1 MNVPALSETRLDKI
15 IQAIADLAK
24 GGSNAVRVGTVE
36 LDPAAE
42 FTVVEDDLCSER
54 TMPIP
59 VPVNAAAATSGWYVR
74 TVRKG
79 AFEIGHFA
87 GVPGALFRYELRRN

>member
-36 LDPAAE
+36 LDPDAT
-42 FTVVEDDLCSER
+42 FTVVPDALCSER
-54 TMPIP
+54 SMPIL

-74 TVRKG
+74 TVRKA

-87 GVPGALFRYELRRN
+87 NIPGALFRYELRRN

>member
-1 MNVPALSETRLDKI
+1 MNVPALSENRLDKI
-15 IQAIADLAK
+15 IQAIRDLAV
-24 GGSNAVRVGTVE
+24 GNSNAVRVGAVE

-42 FTVVEDDLCSER
+42 FTVVEDALCSER
-54 TMPIP
+54 SMPVL

-74 TVRKG
+74 TVRKD

-87 GVPGALFRYELRRN
+87 NTPGALFRYELRRN

>member
-1 MNVPALSETRLDKI
+1 MNVPANTETDLPKI
-15 IQAIADLAK
+15 IQAIRDLAV
-24 GGSNAVRVGTVE
+24 GNSNAVRVGTVE
-36 LDPAAE
+36 LDAAAE
-42 FTVVEDDLCSER
+42 FTLVEDALCSER
-54 TMPIP
+54 TMPVP

-79 AFEIGHFA
+79 AFEIGHSP